1 MSAFTKAVT
10 VSLITGMF
18 CFCFGGKAP
27 AMELDLEEKK
37 GEPGEVPAYY
47 RQLQEFAAEKG
58 RDEESRRPK
67 ILEYIIEPADCLYAI
82 AERFGTDVD
91 TLVQLNDIA
100 NPSLIYPG
108 DRLEILNVIGCVH
121 DVEEG
126 DTVAAIAA
134 AYGVDETAIREANE
148 LKDPPVLSRGERI
161 IVPGGAAS
169 RSSSRISFCWPLKS
183 RISSGYGWRGDKFH
197 YGIDIAAPLGT
208 AFCAAAGGRVTH
220 SGYRGSYGIMI
231 ELDHGGG
238 YFSRYGHASRAEV
251 AVGQRVSA
259 GQTIGHIGMTG
270 NTTGPHLHFE
280 IHAAGEKVNPLNY
293 LH

>member
-1 MSAFTKAVT
+1 MSALPKAVT
-10 VSLITGMF
+10 VALIAGMV

-27 AMELDLEEKK
+27 AMELEMDKEESDS
-37 GEPGEVPAYY
+37 GEVPIYY
-47 RQLQEFAAEKG
+47 RQLQEFTAGKG
-58 RDEESRRPK
+58 RIEESRRPR
-67 ILEYIIEPADCLYAI
+67 ILEYIIEPMDCLYAI

-91 TLVQLNDIA
+91 TLVRLNDIA

-108 DRLEILNVIGCVH
+108 DHLEILNVIGCVH
-121 DVEEG
+121 DVRDG

-148 LKDPPVLSRGERI
+148 LEDPPVLSRGERI

-169 RSSSRISFCWPLKS
+169 RSLPRLSFSWPLKG
-183 RISSGYGWRGDKFH
+183 RISSGYGWRGEKFH

-208 AFCAAAGGRVTH
+208 AFGAAAEGRVTH
-220 SGYRGSYGIMI
+220 AGYRGSYGIMI

-238 YFSRYGHASRAEV
+238 YLSRYGHASRASV

-259 GQTIGHIGMTG
+259 GQTIGYIGMTG

-280 IHAAGEKVNPLNY
+280 IHAAGEKVNPLRY
-293 LH
+293 LQ